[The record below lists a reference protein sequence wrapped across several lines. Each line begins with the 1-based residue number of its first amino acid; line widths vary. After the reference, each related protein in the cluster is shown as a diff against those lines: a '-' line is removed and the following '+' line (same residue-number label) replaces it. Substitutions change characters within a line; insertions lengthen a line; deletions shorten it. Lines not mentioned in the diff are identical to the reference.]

1 MAASNTSIDLLA
13 GKETKPPV
21 IIDMKDLYTL
31 YYRKGQNPYPM
42 SKNFVCRATSADTQ
56 KNLLKA
62 IEASRDHCNNITAR
76 FIRCVPLISDLSLD
90 EQKHLENEG

>member
-1 MAASNTSIDLLA
+1 MASSPTATDLS
-13 GKETKPPV
+13 GIPKKETV
-21 IIDMKDLYTL
+21 IIDLRDLYTL

-42 SKNFVCRATSADTQ
+42 AKNFHYKGQSLDPQ

-62 IEASRDHCNNITAR
+62 IDVGRGHCEQITAR

-90 EQKHLENEG
+90 EQKHQDNEG